1 MSLRSKQRMKYHTFI
16 LAGCVALLGACSQ
29 SEQSSAPATDTKVVE
44 ETIAKAAA
52 EEAAEKAA
60 AEEAAAKAAA
70 EEAAAKAAAEEA
82 AAKAAAE
89 EASTP
94 SMEEKTM
101 MEKASDMADDAS
113 QSVMEK
119 AGDAADAVK
128 SGL

>member
-16 LAGCVALLGACSQ
+16 LAGCLALLGACSQ
-29 SEQSSAPATDTKVVE
+29 SEQGSAPATDTKVVE
-44 ETIAKAAA
+44 ETAA
-52 EEAAEKAA
+52 KAA

-70 EEAAAKAAAEEA
+70 EEAAAKVAAEEA

-101 MEKASDMADDAS
+101 MEKAEDA
-113 QSVMEK
+113 V
-119 AGDAADAVK
+119 DAVK

>member
-16 LAGCVALLGACSQ
+16 LAGCLALLGACSQ
-29 SEQSSAPATDTKVVE
+29 SEQGSAPATDTKVVE
-44 ETIAKAAA
+44 ET
-52 EEAAEKAA
+52 
-60 AEEAAAKAAA
+60 AAKAAA
-70 EEAAAKAAAEEA
+70 EEAAAKVAAEEA

-101 MEKASDMADDAS
+101 MEKAEDA
-113 QSVMEK
+113 V
-119 AGDAADAVK
+119 DAVK